1 MPWAAAQQPQPAGHD
16 GDPGGEARRASSPR
30 ARCDLPNLARGRA
43 GWAWN
48 WIEVLWHAVLH
59 RALLRLVGGMAPS
72 CTGPTMPGQRGRGRD
87 RWTIG
92 ARRQRPAARPAR
104 ADMSSET
111 PHPDPASA
119 LAPEAP
125 APEPVPAEAATPQEA
140 PAPLVAADAVEA
152 AVDAEAEVE
161 VEVESVA
168 PMAAAAP
175 ATEQARMSLEACT
188 VELRQRFP
196 ALFGGGPKPIKLR
209 IQVDI
214 QARAPG
220 VFTRPALSA
229 FLRRLTGSTSY
240 LLALGKATQR
250 LDLDGQPAGE
260 ISAEHHEAARQ
271 ELARRRE
278 LRRQREQAMRAPQG
292 PQSPQQAQPTAAAGP
307 DAAGTTPP
315 VDRPPRADRPPR
327 RDRDAQRRPQPGQ
340 HARPPQPARPGRPEQ
355 AGRSD
360 RPAGQ
365 QHPPQPPRPPR
376 PPHESRTAGPADAL
390 TVAPAAAPRPAPAQP
405 PEDPG
410 RRERWLLLRAF
421 DGSPLTKSNFCA
433 LKGMTVEHLDAQ
445 LLLARQEAAAWAAAN
460 PNPNPNPNPNSS
472 PRMQPERGFQGSRDP
487 RGAPRRGPR

>member
-16 GDPGGEARRASSPR
+16 GDPGGEARGASSPR

-188 VELRQRFP
+188 VTP
-196 ALFGGGPKPIKLR
+196 GALN
-209 IQVDI
+209 V
-214 QARAPG
+214 APG
-220 VFTRPALSA
+220 GVHHAGRASP
-229 FLRRLTGSTSY
+229 GSHAQAASGVMS
-240 LLALGKATQR
+240 LG
-250 LDLDGQPAGE
+250 LGSGSGLP
-260 ISAEHHEAARQ
+260 
-271 ELARRRE
+271 
-278 LRRQREQAMRAPQG
+278 
-292 PQSPQQAQPTAAAGP
+292 
-307 DAAGTTPP
+307 
-315 VDRPPRADRPPR
+315 PPR
-327 RDRDAQRRPQPGQ
+327 R
-340 HARPPQPARPGRPEQ
+340 PPLA
-355 AGRSD
+355 
-360 RPAGQ
+360 
-365 QHPPQPPRPPR
+365 
-376 PPHESRTAGPADAL
+376 
-390 TVAPAAAPRPAPAQP
+390 APAAAGHRDVRPSCP
-405 PEDPG
+405 
-410 RRERWLLLRAF
+410 
-421 DGSPLTKSNFCA
+421 
-433 LKGMTVEHLDAQ
+433 
-445 LLLARQEAAAWAAAN
+445 
-460 PNPNPNPNPNSS
+460 
-472 PRMQPERGFQGSRDP
+472 
-487 RGAPRRGPR
+487 